1 MSSSALMTRSG
12 GPGLA
17 NGGVADLSSSSSTSS
32 MEFERES
39 GAKFEWVGT
48 PAGTHGSYTFYK
60 AFKLTSA
67 DCRPRILAL
76 GDFFLVKMWTHQDIV
91 SIAELQLVWEERFQP
106 SADHHPHHPHRSTA
120 MAAQQ
125 PPPLASLKLYFL
137 PENTPDGRLDEH
149 GQVSTSFAYTA
160 SFAYRPIYT
169 FDIVSESRGLKIEEF
184 CGIFFFFFVS

>member
-1 MSSSALMTRSG
+1 MSSSALVTRSG
-12 GPGLA
+12 GPALAA
-17 NGGVADLSSSSSTSS
+17 NGGNGGGADLSSSSSTSS
-32 MEFERES
+32 MEFERDSS

-60 AFKLTSA
+60 AFKFTSGGGGDA
-67 DCRPRILAL
+67 CGRQRIVGL

-91 SIAELQLVWEERFQP
+91 SIAELQLVWEDRFQP

-120 MAAQQ
+120 VAAQQ

-149 GQVSTSFAYTA
+149 GQVSTSFAY
-160 SFAYRPIYT
+160 SLAYRPIV
-169 FDIVSESRGLKIEEF
+169 DIVSTNFKAIY
-184 CGIFFFFFVS
+184 GIFFKI